1 MSCIV
6 KPRKFGRRKNRQ
18 YGRGK
23 PYVKNGKIY
32 FGGKV
37 YKGGTIPLFSILG
50 NLAKG
55 LLGIQNKMRQKDNYF
70 MIKMNTPKRV
80 TLPNGQTFI
89 VLYKQGLF

>member
-1 MSCIV
+1 MYHIV
-6 KPRKFGRRKNRQ
+6 IPRRNRRRRNRK

-37 YKGGTIPLFSILG
+37 YKGGAIPLFSILG

-55 LLGIQNKMRQKDNYF
+55 L
-70 MIKMNTPKRV
+70 PK
-80 TLPNGQTFI
+80 I
-89 VLYKQGLF
+89 

>member
-1 MSCIV
+1 MYRMAR
-6 KPRKFGRRKNRQ
+6 PTRNRLGRNRK

-37 YKGGTIPLFSILG
+37 CKGGAIPPFSILS

-55 LLGIQNKMRQKDNYF
+55 LLGI
-70 MIKMNTPKRV
+70 
-80 TLPNGQTFI
+80 
-89 VLYKQGLF
+89 

>member
-1 MSCIV
+1 MSRIV
-6 KPRKFGRRKNRQ
+6 KPRTFKQRKNKK

-37 YKGGTIPLFSILG
+37 YKGGAIPLFSILG

-55 LLGIQNKMRQKDNYF
+55 LLKI
-70 MIKMNTPKRV
+70 
-80 TLPNGQTFI
+80 
-89 VLYKQGLF
+89 

>member
-1 MSCIV
+1 MYCMV
-6 KPRKFGRRKNRQ
+6 RPRRNKRRINRK
-18 YGRGK
+18 YGREK

-55 LLGIQNKMRQKDNYF
+55 LLGI
-70 MIKMNTPKRV
+70 
-80 TLPNGQTFI
+80 
-89 VLYKQGLF
+89 

>member
-6 KPRKFGRRKNRQ
+6 KPRKFKQRKNRK

-37 YKGGTIPLFSILG
+37 YKGGAIALFSILC

-55 LLGIQNKMRQKDNYF
+55 LLSI
-70 MIKMNTPKRV
+70 
-80 TLPNGQTFI
+80 
-89 VLYKQGLF
+89 

>member
-6 KPRKFGRRKNRQ
+6 KPRKFRRRKNIKYR
-18 YGRGK
+18 RGK

-37 YKGGTIPLFSILG
+37 YKGSAIPLFSLLS

-55 LLGIQNKMRQKDNYF
+55 LLGI
-70 MIKMNTPKRV
+70 
-80 TLPNGQTFI
+80 
-89 VLYKQGLF
+89 